1 MIVSASSENSKAARF
16 HIPEPENT
24 QTIQVPPRDYES
36 DCRIQGG
43 SPNRV
48 VDQNNLLPPFL
59 PSRTAYFR
67 PEDDQISKKIKQT
80 SDAGGS
86 NRKVRGTHRTPSYI
100 YGKNQ
105 ILMLPRR
112 WRPSSPKREPADQ
125 RWVAMP
131 QPENKACKHII
142 RLTNTKSSL
151 SCVQERTSE
160 LQVDS
165 LKRLKSTMNPIRN
178 CLQSV
183 QSMRTSLVK
192 VSKPAGDL
200 IFLSDSKSISLQPL
214 SDHLSYSSS
223 LVKASLGID

>member
-1 MIVSASSENSKAARF
+1 MIVSASSEKSNAARL
-16 HIPEPENT
+16 HIPEPQKNRKV
-24 QTIQVPPRDYES
+24 QAISRDYDS
-36 DCRIQGG
+36 DCRIHGG
-43 SPNRV
+43 SSNRV
-48 VDQNNLLPPFL
+48 FDQNNLLSPLL
-59 PSRTAYFR
+59 PTITAHFG
-67 PEDDQISKKIKQT
+67 PEDHQTLKKLKQT
-80 SDAGGS
+80 LDAGGS
-86 NRKVRGTHRTPSYI
+86 IRRLRGTHRTPSYI

-112 WRPSSPKREPADQ
+112 WRPSSLKREPADP
-125 RWVAMP
+125 RWVAVP

-142 RLTNTKSSL
+142 RLTNCRSSL
-151 SCVQERTSE
+151 SCVQEHTSE

-165 LKRLKSTMNPIRN
+165 LKKLKSTINPIRN

-183 QSMRTSLVK
+183 QLMRTSLVK

-200 IFLSDSKSISLQPL
+200 VLLSDTKSTSLQPL